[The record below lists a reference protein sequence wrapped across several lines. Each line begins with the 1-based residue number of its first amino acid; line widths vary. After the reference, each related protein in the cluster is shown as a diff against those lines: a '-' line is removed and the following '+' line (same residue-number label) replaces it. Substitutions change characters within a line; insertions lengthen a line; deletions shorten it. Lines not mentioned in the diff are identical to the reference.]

1 MTLYIYVPLWALF
14 SKKTVCEKFNVIVWL
29 AVFGS
34 WHENPEV
41 PYGQLVSP
49 MPMLCLQYSLTQENP
64 IARRKGWMMENGKGS
79 RNLNRILKKTGSGRK
94 IWFLIS
100 NLFCSL
106 IYSIKQQ
113 TITDELGK
121 PFSQRRCRAWF
132 EHYAGIL
139 MVQDCFIIFYIHL
152 EVYIQMNNLSHSDSL
167 LGHWAFCF
175 VLSSAHTKIQFQ
187 PLTNVMILILWS
199 RSY

>member
-1 MTLYIYVPLWALF
+1 M
-14 SKKTVCEKFNVIVWL
+14 
-29 AVFGS
+29 
-34 WHENPEV
+34 
-41 PYGQLVSP
+41 
-49 MPMLCLQYSLTQENP
+49 
-64 IARRKGWMMENGKGS
+64 
-79 RNLNRILKKTGSGRK
+79 KKTGSGRK
-94 IWFLIS
+94 IRFLIS

-187 PLTNVMILILWS
+187 PLTNVMFLILWS
-199 RSY
+199 RSYWVLNQIHVIHSCCIIKYMCFCDFQYRGRPNLLKKKLHILDWWIHGLVWMPLDLTSNLQIKGIFKWWYTWDRTHQWHAKTN